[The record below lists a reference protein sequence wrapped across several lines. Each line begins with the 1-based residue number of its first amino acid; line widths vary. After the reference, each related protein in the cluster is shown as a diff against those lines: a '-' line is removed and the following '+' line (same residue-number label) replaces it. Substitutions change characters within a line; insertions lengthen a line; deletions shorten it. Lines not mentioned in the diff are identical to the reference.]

1 MRPLVSTPD
10 QILARIAACQHGVVT
25 RSQLLDAGFDG
36 SAIRRRV
43 SRGMLIRRHRG
54 VYAVGH
60 LPPSPYA
67 RAMAAVL
74 ACGPGAALSHRS
86 AAALYGL
93 MRWAEPLDVTART
106 DHALL
111 GIRVHRA
118 RAMSEADRTVHYAI
132 PATTPARTLLDLAT
146 TLDPGSL
153 NRAVNDLRISH
164 LMTLDELR
172 DQLARSP
179 GRATRAFR
187 LRDGAPTRSAFEDAF
202 LAFTDRHGLPR
213 PEPNVRVAGYL
224 ADMLWRPQRLIAELD
239 GREFHVDFEA
249 DRERDAE
256 LLAAGF
262 RTVRVTWLRL
272 HEAELKEARR
282 LAALLISD

>member
-1 MRPLVSTPD
+1 MSAKPSTPD
-10 QILARIAACQHGVVT
+10 RELAEIAARQHGIVT
-25 RSQLLDAGFDG
+25 RSQLLDAGFDRN
-36 SAIRRRV
+36 AIAYRV
-43 SRGMLIRRHRG
+43 SLGRLVPLHRG
-54 VYAVGH
+54 VFAVGH
-60 LPPSPYA
+60 LPFSPYA

-74 ACGPGAALSHRS
+74 ACGPGAVLSHGS

-93 MRWAEPLDVTART
+93 MRWRTPLEITAPGRRSRPGV
-106 DHALL
+106 L
-111 GIRVHRA
+111 VHRT
-118 RAMSEADRTVHYAI
+118 RTLPDTDRTVHYAI
-132 PATTPARTLLDLAT
+132 PATTPARTLVDLAT
-146 TLDPGSL
+146 TLDPASL
-153 NRAVNDLRISH
+153 TRAVNDLRVSH
-164 LMTLDELR
+164 LMSLDSLR

-202 LAFTDRHGLPR
+202 LAFAERHGLPR

-256 LLAAGF
+256 LLAIGF

-272 HEAELKEARR
+272 HEAEHKEARR
-282 LAALLISD
+282 FAALLISD

>member
-1 MRPLVSTPD
+1 MRPQVSTPG
-10 QILARIAACQHGVVT
+10 QILALIASRQHGIVT
-25 RSQLLDAGFDG
+25 HSQLLDAGFERG
-36 SAIRRRV
+36 AIKRRV
-43 SRGMLIRRHRG
+43 HRGVLIARHRG

-74 ACGPGAALSHRS
+74 ACGPGAVLSHRS

-106 DHALL
+106 DHTLR

-118 RAMSEADRTVHYAI
+118 RSLTEADRTVHYAI
-132 PATTPARTLLDLAT
+132 PATTPARTLVDLAT
-146 TLDPGSL
+146 TLDPAAL
-153 NRAVNDLRISH
+153 TRAVNDLRISK
-164 LMTLDELR
+164 LMSLDSLR

-213 PEPNVRVAGYL
+213 PEPNVLVAGYL
-224 ADMLWRPQRLIAELD
+224 ADMLWRPQRLVAELD

-282 LAALLISD
+282 FASLLISD